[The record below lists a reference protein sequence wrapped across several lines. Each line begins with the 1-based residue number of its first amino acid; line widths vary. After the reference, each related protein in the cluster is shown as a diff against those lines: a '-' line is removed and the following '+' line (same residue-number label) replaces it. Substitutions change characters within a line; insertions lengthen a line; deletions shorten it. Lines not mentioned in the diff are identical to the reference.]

1 MTMSAEAVPA
11 APGWRD
17 RAASFALPAASLTFA
32 VLVLV
37 AWQYL
42 PPALG
47 VPKYIIPRLSD
58 LVREMGRM
66 WRSESLLT
74 HFISTAT
81 SSIWRAPIRW
91 AAHGFSGKS
100 FFPPRCRT

>member
-1 MTMSAEAVPA
+1 MTLSAEIVPA
-11 APGWRD
+11 TSGWRD

-58 LVREMGRM
+58 LVSEMGRM
-66 WRSESLLT
+66 WRSESLLK
-74 HFISTAT
+74 HFLSTAT
-81 SSIWRAPIRW
+81 LSIIGFVLEIGRA
-91 AAHGFSGKS
+91 HV
-100 FFPPRCRT
+100 